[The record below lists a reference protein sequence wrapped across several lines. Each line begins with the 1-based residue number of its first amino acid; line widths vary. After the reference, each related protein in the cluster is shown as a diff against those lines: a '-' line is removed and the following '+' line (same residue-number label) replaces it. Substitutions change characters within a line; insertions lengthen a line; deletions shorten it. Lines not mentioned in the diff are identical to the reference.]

1 MSPVQGREIILGDIF
16 GGKSVEDKGC
26 RYDCES
32 REEYDRKFT
41 LFKKK
46 WDEIE
51 KQSTMNNPLSF
62 TKYFTTYKES
72 QIRDKMAKYVRD
84 KAGMSIFAVFFL
96 SYCKRQTLRSQSL
109 KLPIPQRCKDIR
121 TLGVINFTLITIRAC
136 SKAVIL

>member
-84 KAGMSIFAVFFL
+84 KAGMSIFAVFFF
-96 SYCKRQTLRSQSL
+96 YHTVNAKHYEA
-109 KLPIPQRCKDIR
+109 K
-121 TLGVINFTLITIRAC
+121 V
-136 SKAVIL
+136 